1 MADIKPIRGRHMKSI
16 PTMAAVVMAVAA
28 MVAQPSFARAP
39 RHPNY
44 RPAPNES
51 ALVEHGHYTNRQ
63 GHDVHS
69 PAHSKDGSV
78 PNGATAKCRDGSY
91 SFSES
96 HRGTCSRHGGVS
108 GWL

>member
-1 MADIKPIRGRHMKSI
+1 MKAM
-16 PTMAAVVMAVAA
+16 PMLAAVVVAA
-28 MVAQPSFARAP
+28 AAAVAQPSFARAP
-39 RHPNY
+39 RHQNY
-44 RPAPNES
+44 SQAPEES
-51 ALVEHGHYTNRQ
+51 ALVEHGHYINRQ
-63 GHDVHS
+63 GHDVQS

-96 HRGTCSRHGGVS
+96 HRGTCSRHGGVA